1 MTENLRSSLQQYV
14 TLHWKLFNEVLSINE
29 LDVSKWL
36 EDTYGTKNLRHMDL
50 RGFDFSYANLDGV
63 DFSGSDWDPVA
74 SLVFCGPSK
83 ANYTIING
91 KIVVSEGQLTSIPME
106 KLVHEHSKL
115 SRDLINI

>member
-1 MTENLRSSLQQYV
+1 MTAREALKVATKGGAS
-14 TLHWKLFNEVLSINE
+14 VLNRDDIGM
-29 LDVSKWL
+29 LVP
-36 EDTYGTKNLRHMDL
+36 G
-50 RGFDFSYANLDGV
+50 YAADITAFKRDNV

>member
-1 MTENLRSSLQQYV
+1 MCIRD
-14 TLHWKLFNEVLSINE
+14 SITAFKRDN
-29 LDVSKWL
+29 
-36 EDTYGTKNLRHMDL
+36 
-50 RGFDFSYANLDGV
+50 V

-115 SRDLINI
+115 SQDLINI